1 MDPFDFP
8 LFPCLNM
15 QSQHGVTGLLVD
27 VLATE
32 FASPSSTWLLVI
44 GLPVIAIAIAI
55 ATGLL
60 VVVTGLLVV
69 VLATGLFVFN
79 AVPNKFKPS
88 SAGVKSKN
96 NAFGLPVEGADVISV
111 SGANVDN
118 VEGGLTEGSNVIA

>member
-27 VLATE
+27 ALATE

-44 GLPVIAIAIAI
+44 GLPVIAIAIA
-55 ATGLL
+55 TGLL

-69 VLATGLFVFN
+69 VLASGLFVFN
-79 AVPNKFKPS
+79 AVPKKFKPS